1 MIQRLLAAGYS
12 PVALSLA
19 LRIDLDTIVELDPDT
34 SRRDAPDDLIQDGLR
49 ILAWR
54 TIEEASRILDEGTPA
69 LKLQLI
75 KTFGSQMKDILGTRT
90 SDEKDELKEQ
100 LDEILREMR
109 GGIELVP
116 DPTGEATDDQNE
128 GPPVD
133 TNPT

>member
-19 LRIDLDTIVELDPDT
+19 LRIDLDAIVELDPDT
-34 SRRDAPDDLIQDGLR
+34 SKRDAPDDLIQDGLR

-116 DPTGEATDDQNE
+116 DPTGEATDYQNE

-133 TNPT
+133 TNQT